1 MIIYTENIIRNHRK
15 KLIAAALVLVMTVA
29 GGIVFN
35 SLHAEKNED
44 TGVKL
49 KSISQPVYLCS
60 DDMAEYY
67 KGKFTL
73 DEVKS
78 KKVPPYKA
86 FEFEYSI
93 PTDGDLNIEGR
104 TYALDKSKSKI
115 TLDNL
120 LSNHHYSYTVTVG
133 EKSCDGSFDTADT
146 NRFIYMDGAK
156 NTRDIGGYKT
166 ESGKRIK
173 QGMII
178 RGTELDGFIEKDY
191 KLNSDA
197 QSKYFDFKYDMDL
210 RSPSVAKGEY
220 TSPLGKNVKHV
231 FYNAPM
237 YEGALEESSRSTVK
251 RIFDVTVSAVMLVVL
266 APAFAVIAAAVKK
279 DSKGPVFF
287 RQERVTRYGRHFR
300 IFKFR
305 TMVDNAD
312 KMGTQVT
319 VGGDG
324 RITRVGHI
332 IRKYRLD
339 ELSQL
344 GTMTIVGTRPEVPKY
359 VEHYTPEM
367 RATLLLPAGVTSE
380 ASIIFKDEDKLLESS
395 SDIDGTYV
403 REILPKKM
411 KYNLKAIREF
421 SLMND
426 MKIMLATV
434 GAVLGI
440 GSGSNK
446 CTKKRK
452 AARQ

>member
-197 QSKYFDFKYDMDL
+197 QSKYFNFKYDMDL

-231 FYNAPM
+231 FFNAPM

-251 RIFDVTVSAVMLVVL
+251 RIFDDL
-266 APAFAVIAAAVKK
+266 ANPSNYPMYLHCTYGADRTGTMVYLLQGLLGADKK
-279 DSKGPVFF
+279 DMVF
-287 RQERVTRYGRHFR
+287 E
-300 IFKFR
+300 
-305 TMVDNAD
+305 
-312 KMGTQVT
+312 
-319 VGGDG
+319 
-324 RITRVGHI
+324 
-332 IRKYRLD
+332 YRLTGFFLQGYSGSLL
-339 ELSQL
+339 EKMQEKINTYPGETQSQKIEYFL
-344 GTMTIVGTRPEVPKY
+344 VNDAGVSRENISKIKE
-359 VEHYTPEM
+359 
-367 RATLLLPAGVTSE
+367 LLLEE
-380 ASIIFKDEDKLLESS
+380 A
-395 SDIDGTYV
+395 
-403 REILPKKM
+403 
-411 KYNLKAIREF
+411 
-421 SLMND
+421 
-426 MKIMLATV
+426 
-434 GAVLGI
+434 
-440 GSGSNK
+440 
-446 CTKKRK
+446 
-452 AARQ
+452 Q